1 MREIS
6 IELAK
11 RRFLL
16 NYHQKT
22 PIFNERK
29 LALFHKRRRV
39 TRVTRPLV
47 TKIPTFT
54 KLLREIVEIY

>member
-16 NYHQKT
+16 NYYQKT

-29 LALFHKRRRV
+29 LALFCKRWKA
-39 TRVTRPLV
+39 TRHLV